1 MTQERVIL
9 VGVET
14 ERNYS
19 TFASS
24 MNELKSLTKTAN
36 GEVIFSLIQKRPQ
49 VDRQTVIG
57 KGKLAE
63 LQQLV
68 DAHEADLVIFNHELT
83 PRQSQL
89 IGEELGAPVIDRVQ
103 LILDIFAMRA
113 RSKEGK
119 LQVELAQLDYLLPRL
134 IGQGKN
140 MSRLGGGIGTRGP
153 GETKLET
160 DRRHIRNRITVIKR
174 ELKEVPVRNAA
185 TVKSF
190 RSV

>member
-134 IGQGKN
+134 IGQGKICPVWGAVLEREDQEKPN
-140 MSRLGGGIGTRGP
+140 WRRIDAISVIGSRSLN
-153 GETKLET
+153 E
-160 DRRHIRNRITVIKR
+160 
-174 ELKEVPVRNAA
+174 
-185 TVKSF
+185 S
-190 RSV
+190 

>member
-1 MTQERVIL
+1 M
-9 VGVET
+9 
-14 ERNYS
+14 
-19 TFASS
+19 
-24 MNELKSLTKTAN
+24 
-36 GEVIFSLIQKRPQ
+36 
-49 VDRQTVIG
+49 IG

-140 MSRLGGGIGTRGP
+140 MSRLGAVLEREDQEKPNWRRIDAISVIG
-153 GETKLET
+153 
-160 DRRHIRNRITVIKR
+160 
-174 ELKEVPVRNAA
+174 
-185 TVKSF
+185 S
-190 RSV
+190 RSLNES